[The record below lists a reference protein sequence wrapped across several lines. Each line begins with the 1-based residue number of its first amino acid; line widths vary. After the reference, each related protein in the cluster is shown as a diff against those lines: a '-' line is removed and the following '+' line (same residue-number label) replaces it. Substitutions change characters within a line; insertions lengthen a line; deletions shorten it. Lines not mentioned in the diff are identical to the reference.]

1 MMIRC
6 FIFVTVAT
14 VLTISGIEAF
24 VTNSKAKLSV
34 SSHSTSNLLAKKKKK
49 RSGGKGF
56 GKATENSSKSA
67 SSKSNSQDLFNI
79 EARAAAVASK
89 EASAF
94 TSVDGGLDSI
104 PTLSMENEQKTSLST
119 SENIEDRTGS
129 ILREKYGL
137 RTREEQEAEEA
148 KKKKLED
155 QRKQLNEWKQLADQG
170 DDFDLLQ
177 IIPDPILIFIDKFLK
192 AGVAVCTFVFILAGI
207 AIMIEAGSKAT
218 NNPLPPQ
225 VDDFVTQVVEP
236 NFTPGLGVLLSFSVA
251 LGLFASLQLNS
262 AASTY
267 REDK

>member
-1 MMIRC
+1 MIRN
-6 FIFVTVAT
+6 FIFLTVAT
-14 VLTISGIEAF
+14 ISTISGIEAF
-24 VTNSKAKLSV
+24 VTKSKAKLSA
-34 SSHSTSNLLAKKKKK
+34 SSPSTSNLLAKKKKK
-49 RSGGKGF
+49 KGSGGKGF
-56 GKATENSSKSA
+56 GKAPENSSKPA
-67 SSKSNSQDLFNI
+67 SSKSNNQDLFNI
-79 EARAAAVASK
+79 EARAAAAASK
-89 EASAF
+89 EISAF

-104 PTLSMENEQKTSLST
+104 PTLSMDKQQKVSTST
-119 SENIEDRTGS
+119 SENIEDRTGT

-155 QRKQLNEWKQLADQG
+155 QRKQLSEWKQLADQG

-177 IIPDPILIFIDKFLK
+177 IIPDPILIFIDNFLK
-192 AGVAVCTFVFILAGI
+192 VGVAVCTFLFILAGI
-207 AIMIEAGSKAT
+207 AITIEAGSKAT
-218 NNPLPPQ
+218 ANPLPPQ
-225 VDDFVTQVVEP
+225 IDDFVTQVVEP